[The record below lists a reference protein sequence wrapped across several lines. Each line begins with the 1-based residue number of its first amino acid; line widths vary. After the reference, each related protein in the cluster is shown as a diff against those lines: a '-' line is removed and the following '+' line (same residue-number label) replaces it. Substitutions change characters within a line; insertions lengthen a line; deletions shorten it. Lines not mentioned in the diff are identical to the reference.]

1 MTVQTDKAAGLKS
14 RQLSRDKLCSA
25 VQTMKEQD
33 ITTLLRQPRVG
44 NNSRNS
50 SNIVF
55 GDSMESGEK
64 YTCKSI
70 NYEQERKRINREK
83 LEQRISLK
91 QNRMTELETQRWNQ
105 MAADYSKSQN
115 LLKSKGIKTKIG
127 AQSVHYNLITH
138 EYHDSAGGRQQ
149 AAKDAQDMNYV
160 AVRSARL
167 YLKNNTFNPLMCSD
181 IPKATNLNQ
190 ESQEKT
196 SLAESI
202 GKNASGNTADKHL
215 TASSLPNI
223 CNISNNHFNSG
234 KSDQNKQINLNGLE
248 PHSIQTPN
256 PPQFGRRSYRII
268 QSAGASKNL
277 TTPKHLL
284 SIVTNTAQLFK
295 DRTAHGEGGS
305 VVKGVPIY
313 NVLGVEQSSWAR
325 NY

>member
-181 IPKATNLNQ
+181 IPKAANLNQ

-196 SLAESI
+196 SLAER
-202 GKNASGNTADKHL
+202 
-215 TASSLPNI
+215 
-223 CNISNNHFNSG
+223 

>member
-196 SLAESI
+196 SLAER
-202 GKNASGNTADKHL
+202 
-215 TASSLPNI
+215 
-223 CNISNNHFNSG
+223 